1 MSLMQKQ
8 TMSEENRAAHQR
20 NGRMSHGA
28 ATAEGKERSRAANL
42 RHGFYSKARGEAL
55 AALGEDPGELDDL
68 IDAAHEEWRPA
79 NPFQARITERM
90 ARLLWRMERAERIQ
104 QSLAARLMQQ
114 YHKRRRDKAAEL
126 REEFTPGI
134 DLLESLET
142 NAGDPRFY
150 TPRGYFQ
157 IFREA
162 FGEEVDGVE
171 KDIFLLMHRLRQP
184 SSSGARPGRARSAP
198 KEQARPQ
205 STADVAA
212 EQSADPYL
220 LELADWD
227 DEDSAVPV
235 LDIPV
240 AEGAERDGLRQEL
253 VALAKMELK
262 SLHAEIRMYEAPLS
276 RITQDEL
283 QSGPHQHSEL
293 MQREEES
300 CFRQFMRLGNFLMKM
315 QNHAE
320 KQDEKQV
327 TGDRLQG
334 TAGGEQ
340 VAADRL
346 QGTGDEH
353 QVLGAN
359 CQVSG
364 GGCPVVAENAR
375 EIGPEPMQN
384 EGASGDVDENAGG
397 GRGRIQDSKFEI
409 QDKGTAGFKI
419 QDSRQGRSENPD
431 SGFSIPERAAALDT
445 W

>member
-1 MSLMQKQ
+1 MQKQ
-8 TMSEENRAAHQR
+8 TMTEENRAAHQR

-55 AALGEDPGELDDL
+55 AALGEDPGELDGL

-79 NPFQARITERM
+79 NPFQALITERL

-114 YHKRRRDKAAEL
+114 YQKRRRDQAASL
-126 REEFTPGI
+126 REKFTPGI

-142 NAGDPRFY
+142 NAADPRFY

-171 KDIFLLMHRLRQP
+171 KDILLLMLRLRQP
-184 SSSGARPGRARSAP
+184 SSSAARPGRARSAP

-220 LELADWD
+220 RELADWD

-253 VALAKMELK
+253 VALAEMELK

-320 KQDEKQV
+320 KQVAEEQVSGARGQVSGDE
-327 TGDRLQG
+327 
-334 TAGGEQ
+334 EQ
-340 VAADRL
+340 VAADGL
-346 QGTGDEH
+346 KGTGNEH
-353 QVLGAN
+353 QVSGAK

-364 GGCPVVAENAR
+364 GRCPAVAENAGG
-375 EIGPEPMQN
+375 IGTMQN

-397 GRGRIQDSKFEI
+397 GRGGIQDSKFKI

-419 QDSRQGRSENPD
+419 EDSRQGRSEIPD
-431 SGFSIPERAAALDT
+431 SGFSIPERPAAQDNC
-445 W
+445 

>member
-1 MSLMQKQ
+1 MQKQ

-79 NPFQARITERM
+79 NPFQARLTERL
-90 ARLLWRMERAERIQ
+90 AHLLWRMERAERIQ

-114 YHKRRRDKAAEL
+114 YQKRRRDQAAEL
-126 REEFTPGI
+126 REKFTPGI

-142 NAGDPRFY
+142 NAADPRFY

-171 KDIFLLMHRLRQP
+171 KDILLLMLRLRQP
-184 SSSGARPGRARSAP
+184 SSSAARPGRARSAP

-205 STADVAA
+205 STADVTA

-220 LELADWD
+220 RELADWD
-227 DEDSAVPV
+227 DDNSPVPA
-235 LDIPV
+235 LKIPV

-320 KQDEKQV
+320 EQDEKQV
-327 TGDRLQG
+327 TGDG
-334 TAGGEQ
+334 
-340 VAADRL
+340 L

-353 QVLGAN
+353 QVSGAR

-364 GGCPVVAENAR
+364 GGCPVVAENAGG
-375 EIGPEPMQN
+375 IGTMQN
-384 EGASGDVDENAGG
+384 EGASGDVDENADG
-397 GRGRIQDSKFEI
+397 GRGRIQDSKFKI

-419 QDSRQGRSENPD
+419 QDSRQGRSEIPD
-431 SGFSIPERAAALDT
+431 SGFSIPDRPAALDT